1 MNNRTR
7 LWAAIAFSL
16 LSASQSLATTYKVD
30 PAHTSVEFRVRH
42 LFTTVTGRFESF
54 DGKIIFD
61 EKAPAQTRVEG
72 SIDAATINTNVKK
85 RDDHLRSADFFDV
98 AKFPK
103 ITFASSG
110 VTNLDAS
117 GKTGK
122 MQGTLTLHGV
132 SRPVVLDASFL
143 GKGKDPGGHERAGF
157 HGTTTI
163 NRKDFG
169 LTWNKALESGG
180 LLVGDDVTIE
190 IDVEGVQEG

>member
-1 MNNRTR
+1 MKNRIR
-7 LWAAIAFSL
+7 LWIAVAATL
-16 LSASQSLATTYKVD
+16 LPASASLAESYNVD

-42 LFTTVTGRFESF
+42 LFTTVKGRFESF
-54 DGKIIFD
+54 DGKIVFD
-61 EKAPAQTRVEG
+61 EKDPAKTRVEG
-72 SIDAATINTNVKK
+72 AIDAATINTNVKK

-103 ITFASSG
+103 ITFQSTG
-110 VTNLDAS
+110 VSDLDPS
-117 GKTGK
+117 GKKGK

-169 LTWNKALESGG
+169 LIWNKALESGG

>member
-1 MNNRTR
+1 MKNRIR
-7 LWAAIAFSL
+7 LWVAVAAAL
-16 LSASQSLATTYKVD
+16 LSASTSLAETFDVD

-54 DGKIIFD
+54 DGKIVFD
-61 EKAPAQTRVEG
+61 EKEPAKTRVEG

-103 ITFASSG
+103 ITFQSASVSD
-110 VTNLDAS
+110 LDPS
-117 GKTGK
+117 GKKGK
-122 MQGTLTLHGV
+122 MD
-132 SRPVVLDASFL
+132 VLDASFL

-180 LLVGDDVTIE
+180 LLLGDDVTIE
-190 IDVEGVQEG
+190 IDVEGVHEG

>member
-1 MNNRTR
+1 MKNRIR
-7 LWAAIAFSL
+7 LWVAVAAAL
-16 LSASQSLATTYKVD
+16 LSASTSLAETFDVD

-54 DGKIIFD
+54 DGKIVFD
-61 EKAPAQTRVEG
+61 EKEPAKTRVEG

-103 ITFASSG
+103 ITFQSASVSD
-110 VTNLDAS
+110 LDPS
-117 GKTGK
+117 GKKGK
-122 MQGTLTLHGV
+122 MEGTLTIHGV

-169 LTWNKALESGG
+169 LIWNKALESGG
-180 LLVGDDVTIE
+180 LLLGDDVTIE
-190 IDVEGVQEG
+190 IDVEGVHQG